1 MTGGKE
7 NVKRENNGFREK
19 IEGTSAKEESK
30 KVQIVL
36 REIQKMRAKMK
47 CERRN

>member
-7 NVKRENNGFREK
+7 NVKRENKGFMEK
-19 IEGTSAKEESK
+19 IKGTSAKEESK
-30 KVQIVL
+30 KVQIVP
-36 REIQKMRAKMK
+36 RESQKMRVKMK